1 MNIHNRTLV
10 SLSWCGIA
18 LLVFIGAGSSM
29 NRGAA
34 LTTGSLLFDPLRPTL
49 PPSALKDVEQYDE
62 AFVKNRSFTLLHI
75 ITGSIFLFAAPIQLS
90 PYVRKHYIGLHRW
103 FGRIIIVISLAS
115 GISALVLVMPF
126 TFTGMAS
133 TSAVTV
139 FGALFVTA
147 LIMAFV
153 AIRRSDV
160 QKHREW
166 MIRAVCI
173 GFGIS
178 VVRIVGAILILI
190 NGVPTFELL
199 GLSFWLGWLLS
210 VAAGEVYLHHT
221 ELKLA

>member
-1 MNIHNRTLV
+1 
-10 SLSWCGIA
+10 
-18 LLVFIGAGSSM
+18 M

-34 LTTGSLLFDPLRPTL
+34 ITTGSLLFDPLRPTL
-49 PPSALKDVEQYDE
+49 PASVLEEVEQYDD
-62 AFVKNRSFTLLHI
+62 AFVNNRSFTMLHI

-90 PYVRKHYIGLHRW
+90 PYVRKHHIGIHRW
-103 FGRIIIVISLAS
+103 CGRITIVISLAA
-115 GISALVLVMPF
+115 GISALVLVIPF
-126 TFTGMAS
+126 TFTGIAS
-133 TSAVTV
+133 TSAVTI

-153 AIRRSDV
+153 AIRRKDV

-166 MIRAVCI
+166 MIRAICI

-190 NGVPTFELL
+190 NGVPTFGLL

-210 VAAGEVYLHHT
+210 VAAGEVYLHRT
-221 ELKLA
+221 KLKLA